1 MDKKIERQL
10 AEYQQAKAKLDEL
23 REKAAPIVEELR
35 KKREDID
42 NQIATLKEQRKEID
56 AELKALG
63 QSVPRKN
70 RANGGKVKETIEKLL
85 DDGQEHDNDSILTAL
100 EMTKQ
105 TGYVG
110 EVLKGLIDE
119 EKIVRVRKGVYQKKA

>member
-35 KKREDID
+35 KKRVDID
-42 NQIATLKEQRKEID
+42 KQIAALKEQRKEID